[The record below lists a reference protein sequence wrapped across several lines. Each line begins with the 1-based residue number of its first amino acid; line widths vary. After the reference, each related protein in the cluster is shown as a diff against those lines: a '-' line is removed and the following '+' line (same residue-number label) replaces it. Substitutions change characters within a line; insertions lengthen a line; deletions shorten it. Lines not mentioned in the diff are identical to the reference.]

1 MLNKLALGGLLL
13 TSSLALTSAAVAGF
27 EDNGDTL
34 KISVRKLQ
42 SGSKYGEIFVQGKK
56 CTVSNLTPALW
67 SSLQDLQKSDKLT
80 ASKNQGSFYFSHT
93 QGGGFETKYNEE
105 TKQWEPDFEKPL
117 PGMTIF
123 NLKVTPLSEKPTVE
137 TIETNNNVVPLTTT
151 LSSLKLESKE
161 EIKEEKPSIS
171 SSVTISPVE
180 MVEFDYSGQNLV
192 LTVEQLEKG
201 FQEGK
206 LVTNHGTFSVAP
218 ASQYASNTFTTIW
231 DKKQKLTGYI
241 SGGQFYFS
249 HMEGMGYEMKYNE
262 ETKQWE
268 PDYTRPMP
276 GVEVFNLVVKKMDK

>member
-1 MLNKLALGGLLL
+1 MLNKFALGGLLL
-13 TSSLALTSAAVAGF
+13 TSSLALTSAAMAGF

-34 KISVRKLQ
+34 NISVRKLQ
-42 SGSKYGEIFVQGKK
+42 SGSKYGEIYVQGKK

-67 SSLQDLQKSDKLT
+67 SSLQDLKKDDKLT

-123 NLKVTPLSEKPTVE
+123 NLKLTPLSEKPTVE
-137 TIETNNNVVPLTTT
+137 TIENNTNVVSLTTT
-151 LSSLKLESKE
+151 LSSLKIDQ

-180 MVEFDYSGQNLV
+180 LVEFDYGRNLV
-192 LTVEQLEKG
+192 LTAEQLEKG
-201 FQEGK
+201 FLEGK

-218 ASQYASNTFTTIW
+218 SHQYASNTFTMIW
-231 DKKQKLTGYI
+231 DKKQKFTGYV
-241 SGGQFYFS
+241 SGGQFHFS
-249 HMEGMGYEMKYNE
+249 HMEGGYEMKYNE
-262 ETKQWE
+262 ETKEWE
-268 PDYTRPMP
+268 LDYTRPTP
-276 GVEVFNLVVKKMDK
+276 GIEIFNLVVKKMDN